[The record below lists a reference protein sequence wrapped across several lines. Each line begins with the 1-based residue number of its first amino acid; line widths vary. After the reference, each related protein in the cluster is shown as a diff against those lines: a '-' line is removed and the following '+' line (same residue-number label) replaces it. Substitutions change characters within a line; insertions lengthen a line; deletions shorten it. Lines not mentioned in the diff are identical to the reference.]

1 MREGTESKST
11 SWDPVALVALAAAL
25 LVLLGFGALLVY
37 RGGLDPYVGGA
48 LFAVAVGASAALVT
62 SGLYVHARS
71 MERASAECR
80 VPSDVV
86 ADADAPVST
95 IRSRPAAASF
105 EALPPYREVFPS
117 LREPAPSR
125 ETCLSLLP
133 LYSEI
138 ADDPDIAEILVQF
151 VGGLADSARRIER
164 AAAANEPEILV
175 RVVHQVKGAAGGFGF
190 PSITRQAAVVE
201 DGLRGGASLL
211 ELTPAI
217 AALVRLCMAARVAE
231 PVQQATG

>member
-1 MREGTESKST
+1 M
-11 SWDPVALVALAAAL
+11 
-25 LVLLGFGALLVY
+25 LLGFGALLVY

-133 LYSEI
+133 LYS
-138 ADDPDIAEILVQF
+138 DIAEILVQF

-217 AALVRLCMAARVAE
+217 DALVRLCMAARVAE